1 MTWEN
6 GEHALL
12 RIYSKDMKDSNGIK
26 IRKERQEYPGIRLDA
41 AIHEKIGAWWDE
53 NIFFA
58 SPSLVG
64 LRMSSF
70 SLPCIVVVPSLSSV
84 SFIDS
89 LADKHAKNKWEVQKE
104 SFLYYCIH
112 FDEQNAWSSA
122 PTNRWPVPPRNE
134 GPSLNSNSTVA
145 SLATLAA
152 LIIVLGYASSVINV
166 VCLHLYIRYAKW

>member
-1 MTWEN
+1 
-6 GEHALL
+6 
-12 RIYSKDMKDSNGIK
+12 MKDGIR
-26 IRKERQEYPGIRLDA
+26 IRKECQDYPGIRLDA
-41 AIHEKIGAWWDE
+41 VIHEKLGTWWHE

-70 SLPCIVVVPSLSSV
+70 SLPCIVVVTSLSSV

-112 FDEQNAWSSA
+112 FDEQSAWSPA
-122 PTNRWPVPPRNE
+122 PKNRWPVPPRNE
-134 GPSLNSNSTVA
+134 GPSLHSNSTVA

-152 LIIVLGYASSVINV
+152 LIIVLGYVSSVINL
-166 VCLHLYIRYAKW
+166 VCLHLYMQYGHYLKKHVKFALYTT